1 MIKSIRKTLF
11 ILLFALSSL
20 SMVSSAV
27 AQEWPLV
34 GGDYWE
40 VTGIDIHDGG
50 SYKYASWLAS
60 EWRKN
65 LEFSKSKGWIKD
77 YMILANVHGRADE
90 ADLYLVRVMESVPSG
105 AEGEK
110 RQKEYQE
117 WQTKSITEMQAESGN
132 RAEYREVMSSS
143 LLQHLTFRD

>member
-11 ILLFALSSL
+11 ILLFALSSTM
-20 SMVSSAV
+20 MVSSAV

-40 VTGIDIHDGG
+40 VTGIDVHDGG

-77 YMILANVHGRADE
+77 YMILANVHGRSDE
-90 ADLYLVRVMESVPSG
+90 ADLNLIRVMKIVPSG

-110 RQKEYQE
+110 RQKEYQD
-117 WQTKSITEMQAESGN
+117 WQTKTIKEMQAESGN
-132 RAEYREVMSSS
+132 RAEYREVMSTSIK
-143 LLQHLTFRD
+143 QHLTLRD